1 MSETNDSI
9 TDRLIDRASGE
20 VPAPTTVE
28 DRRNKERHP
37 YTLLV
42 GLVLLDENRELLPPL
57 LLRARDIS
65 VGGIGL
71 SSRGPLDV
79 GRRGVLQLVR
89 SNGNLALAGVE
100 VKHCRYVKDLEHIVG
115 MCFIPMPAGFRT
127 EDFLDDQGRLTL
139 FDPLLQSNLKP

>member
-9 TDRLIDRASGE
+9 TDRLIDCVSGKE
-20 VPAPTTVE
+20 SACATVK
-28 DRRNKERHP
+28 DRRNTERHP

-65 VGGIGL
+65 VEGIGL

-79 GRRGVLQLVR
+79 GKQGVLQLVR

-100 VKHCRYVKDLEHIVG
+100 VMHCRYVKDLEHIVG
-115 MCFIPMPAGFRT
+115 LCFIPMPTGFRT
-127 EDFLDDQGRLTL
+127 EEFLNDQGRLTL
-139 FDPLLQSNLKP
+139 FDPLLRSNLRD

>member
-9 TDRLIDRASGE
+9 TDHLIDSASGK
-20 VPAPTTVE
+20 VSPPTTVE

-37 YTLLV
+37 YPLLV
-42 GLVLLDENRELLPPL
+42 GLVLLDENRELTPPL
-57 LLRARDIS
+57 LLRAKDIS

-71 SSRGPLDV
+71 CCREPLEV
-79 GRRGVLQLVR
+79 GTQGVLQLVR

-100 VKHCRYVKDLEHIVG
+100 VRHCRYVKDLEHIVG
-115 MCFIPMPAGFRT
+115 LSFIPMPPGFRT